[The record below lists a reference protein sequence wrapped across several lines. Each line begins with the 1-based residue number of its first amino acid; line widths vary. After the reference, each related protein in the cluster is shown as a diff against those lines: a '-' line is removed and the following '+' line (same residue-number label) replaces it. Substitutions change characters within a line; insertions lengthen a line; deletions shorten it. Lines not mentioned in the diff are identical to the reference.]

1 MVNPY
6 PRGTTRPKP
15 ETTTSEWKTKS
26 LGEAATSDGVVW
38 RSQISKAPD
47 RRRFIGVRKFAVK
60 KDGTEVVTRDGIT
73 LAMTDEGKVPVATLR
88 AIIDLLG
95 GFLPENRKAPAK
107 LHKK

>member
-1 MVNPY
+1 MVNPN
-6 PRGTTRPKP
+6 PRSGKRPRSDPKA
-15 ETTTSEWKTKS
+15 TEWKTKS
-26 LGEAATSDGVVW
+26 LGEVTTSDGVVW

-47 RRRFIGVRKFAVK
+47 GRRFVGVRKFAVK

-95 GFLPENRKAPAK
+95 GFLPENREAPAK
-107 LHKK
+107 LHLT

>member
-6 PRGTTRPKP
+6 PRGNTRPRSDPKA
-15 ETTTSEWKTKS
+15 TEWKTKS

-47 RRRFIGVRKFAVK
+47 GRRFIGVRKFAVK

-73 LAMTDEGKVPVATLR
+73 LAMANDGKVPVATLR

-95 GFLPENRKAPAK
+95 VFLPENREAPAK